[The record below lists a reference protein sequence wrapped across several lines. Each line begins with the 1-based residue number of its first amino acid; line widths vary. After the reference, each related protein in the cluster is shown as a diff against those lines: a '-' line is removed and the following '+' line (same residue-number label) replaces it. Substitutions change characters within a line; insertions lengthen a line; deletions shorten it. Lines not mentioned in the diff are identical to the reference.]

1 MTDAVRPNTSA
12 RILIVFLS
20 LALVTMLCLALAE
33 RFLHPDLTVQ
43 REQQLAPMPSV
54 EDKKSMEIGALMR
67 QAAAEPQNIDV
78 LIRLVEQLTAAQSW
92 DAAATFAQRAV
103 AMDAT
108 NPKPLYL
115 LGIILHNQ
123 GRHKEAAEALEHVL
137 SLKDEA
143 SVRYSLGVLYLYFL
157 NDRARG
163 LEHLQ
168 AGIEDTEAGR
178 DIKLAIRAELD
189 KNAEELRPEAAGKKP
204 AGEAAPQRSD
214 RESKKTKK
222 DSMGKN

>member
-78 LIRLVEQLTAAQSW
+78 LIRLVEQLPAAQSW

>member
-12 RILIVFLS
+12 RILIVFLA
-20 LALVTMLCLALAE
+20 LALATMLCLALAE

-43 REQQLAPMPSV
+43 RERQLAPMPSV
-54 EDKKSMEIGALMR
+54 EEKKSMEIGALMR
-67 QAAAEPQNIDV
+67 QVAAEPQNIDV
-78 LIRLVEQLTAAQSW
+78 LVKLVEQLTAAQSW

-103 AMDAT
+103 AMDAM

-143 SVRYSLGVLYLYFL
+143 SVRYSLGVLYLYYL
-157 NDRARG
+157 HDRARG

-168 AGIEDTEAGR
+168 AGIEDTQAGR

-189 KNAEELRPEAAGKKP
+189 KKAEESRPDTSGKEP
-204 AGEAAPQRSD
+204 GGEAAQQRPD
-214 RESKKTKK
+214 KESKKSKK
-222 DSMGKN
+222 GSMGNN